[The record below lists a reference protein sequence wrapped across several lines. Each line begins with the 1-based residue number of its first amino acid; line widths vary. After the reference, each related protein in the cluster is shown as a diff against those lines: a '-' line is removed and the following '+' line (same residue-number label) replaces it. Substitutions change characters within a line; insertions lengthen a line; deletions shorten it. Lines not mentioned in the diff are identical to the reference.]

1 MIDRQKQPGK
11 IRPMEHLHRYST
23 LYPLAWKQINSF
35 REIRGKDLP
44 DWPEW
49 CFCPLAG
56 AYAVVSGGGD
66 NRLNP
71 VQSEMYRA

>member
-1 MIDRQKQPGK
+1 
-11 IRPMEHLHRYST
+11 MEHLRRYSA
-23 LYPLAWKQINSF
+23 LYPLAWRQLNSF
-35 REIRGKDLP
+35 REMRGKDFT

-71 VQSEMYRA
+71 DTVVDVSRVGALAFFLERSA